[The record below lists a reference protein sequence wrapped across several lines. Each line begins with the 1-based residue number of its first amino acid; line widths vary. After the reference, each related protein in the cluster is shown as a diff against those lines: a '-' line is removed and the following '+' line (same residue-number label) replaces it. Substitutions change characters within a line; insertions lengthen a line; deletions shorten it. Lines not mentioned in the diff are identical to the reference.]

1 VQDTPVAPYLPHFL
15 PWYVI
20 YEPFERDIDLVRK
33 LVLRATHSVLQHF
46 WSDHVLE
53 HSKAMNEPKKKVQMT
68 LKDQSFVN
76 KVKVSFVCNP
86 EDV

>member
-1 VQDTPVAPYLPHFL
+1 LTLTLKIYFLQENGFKENPFIKFTTILVIPSSGAPQSH
-15 PWYVI
+15 
-20 YEPFERDIDLVRK
+20 ERD
-33 LVLRATHSVLQHF
+33 
-46 WSDHVLE
+46 
-53 HSKAMNEPKKKVQMT
+53 PKNVQMT